1 MKKYTFDTPQKSVIL
16 KDGKTRCF
24 YNETTSERPII
35 RPTGEAAAEQG
46 EAEPETE
53 TEYSYE
59 AVDIESP
66 VTKGTLTDVLIRNAT
81 LTIKDGT
88 TQKQAGPYSQS
99 DVEALMR
106 HKMAGDSGAAAEFK
120 TFNLFA
126 EACKA
131 VAVGILG
138 ENND

>member
-1 MKKYTFDTPQKSVIL
+1 MKKYTFNTPQKSVIL

-59 AVDIESP
+59 AVDIEDP
-66 VTKGTLTDVLIRNAT
+66 VTKGTLTDALIRNAT

-99 DVEALMR
+99 DVEAIMR

>member
-1 MKKYTFDTPQKSVIL
+1 MKKYTFDTPQKTVIL

-59 AVDIESP
+59 AVDIEGA
-66 VTKGTLTDVLIRNAT
+66 VTKGTLTDALIRNAT

-99 DVEALMR
+99 DVEAIMR

>member
-1 MKKYTFDTPQKSVIL
+1 MKKYTFNTPQKSVIL

-35 RPTGEAAAEQG
+35 RPTGETAAEQG

-59 AVDIESP
+59 AVDIEGP
-66 VTKGTLTDVLIRNAT
+66 VTKGTLTDALMRNAT

-99 DVEALMR
+99 DVEAIMR

>member
-1 MKKYTFDTPQKSVIL
+1 MKKYTFNTPQKSVIL

-35 RPTGEAAAEQG
+35 RPTGEAAAEQ
-46 EAEPETE
+46 
-53 TEYSYE
+53 
-59 AVDIESP
+59 AVDIEGP
-66 VTKGTLTDVLIRNAT
+66 VTKGTLTDALIRNAT

-99 DVEALMR
+99 DVEAIMR

>member
-1 MKKYTFDTPQKSVIL
+1 MKKYTFNTPQKAVIL

-59 AVDIESP
+59 AVDIEGP
-66 VTKGTLTDVLIRNAT
+66 VTKGTLTDALIRNAT

-99 DVEALMR
+99 DVEAIMR

>member
-1 MKKYTFDTPQKSVIL
+1 MKKYTFNTPQKSVIL

-59 AVDIESP
+59 AVDIEGP
-66 VTKGTLTDVLIRNAT
+66 VTKGTLTDALIRNAP

-99 DVEALMR
+99 DVEAIMR

>member
-1 MKKYTFDTPQKSVIL
+1 MYKRQPQKSVIL

-53 TEYSYE
+53 TEYSYD
-59 AVDIESP
+59 AVDIEGP
-66 VTKGTLTDVLIRNAT
+66 VTKGTLTDALIRHAT
-81 LTIKDGT
+81 LTITEGSTK
-88 TQKQAGPYSQS
+88 KQAGPYSQS

-138 ENND
+138 EGND

>member
-35 RPTGEAAAEQG
+35 RPTREVAAEQG
-46 EAEPETE
+46 EAESETE
-53 TEYSYE
+53 TEYAYE
-59 AVDIESP
+59 AVDITGP
-66 VTKGTLTDVLIRNAT
+66 VTKGTLTDALIRNAT
-81 LTIKDGT
+81 LTITEGSTK
-88 TQKQAGPYSQS
+88 KQVGPYSQS

-106 HKMAGDSGAAAEFK
+106 HKMAGDSGATAEFK

-131 VAVGILG
+131 TAVQILG
-138 ENND
+138 DGND

>member
-59 AVDIESP
+59 AVDIEGP
-66 VTKGTLTDVLIRNAT
+66 VTKGTLTDALIRHAT
-81 LTIKDGT
+81 LTITEGS
-88 TQKQAGPYSQS
+88 TQKRVGPYSQS

>member
-24 YNETTSERPII
+24 YNENTSERPII
-35 RPTGEAAAEQG
+35 RPSEETAADQL

-53 TEYSYE
+53 TEYTYD
-59 AVDIESP
+59 AVDITGP
-66 VTKGTLTDVLIRNAT
+66 VTKGTLTDALIRNAT
-81 LTIKDGT
+81 LTITDGT
-88 TQKQAGPYSQS
+88 NQIQAGPYSQA

-131 VAVGILG
+131 IAVGIL
-138 ENND
+138 D

>member
-53 TEYSYE
+53 TEDPYG
-59 AVDIESP
+59 AADIAGP
-66 VTKGTLTDVLIRNAT
+66 VTKGTLTDALIRNAT

>member
-35 RPTGEAAAEQG
+35 RPTGEAASEQG

-59 AVDIESP
+59 AVDIESRLARTP
-66 VTKGTLTDVLIRNAT
+66 SPTWKPSCAT
-81 LTIKDGT
+81 RWPETPELPPSSRRSTSSPRP
-88 TQKQAGPYSQS
+88 AR
-99 DVEALMR
+99 L
-106 HKMAGDSGAAAEFK
+106 
-120 TFNLFA
+120 
-126 EACKA
+126 
-131 VAVGILG
+131 
-138 ENND
+138 